1 MAIRTRWEVLSTYAN
16 RFEWVDVRDL
26 AHAHTLALKTPEA
39 GGERFIIR
47 GGRAVWQDFGACTM
61 ITSV

>member
-1 MAIRTRWEVLSTYAN
+1 M
-16 RFEWVDVRDL
+16 DVRDL

-47 GGRAVWQDFGACTM
+47 GGRAVWQDFGACTV
-61 ITSV
+61 ITIV